1 MVLQGRLEAEK
12 LLLQAQ
18 QEANRR
24 LMAAQQEATKKLA
37 AAQQEASKKL
47 AAAQQEA
54 SKKLAEARVHHN
66 ATTTWKVETER
77 LLKAAAI
84 ASATERA
91 AELQRVIE
99 ARGNA
104 ACNLHH

>member
-24 LMAAQQEATKKLA
+24 LMAAQQEAT
-37 AAQQEASKKL
+37 KKL